1 MTDDVNSAGRNSPL
15 FLLQAS
21 LCFALIMTIGGL
33 IYTSS
38 QRPEAMTVSADTSS
52 SANAVIAG
60 SLRVSYTLINSSGTT
75 SSEFEAS
82 RVEYF
87 PTYVL
92 ITQLSDKV
100 ITLWPVDRLAK
111 LDVTRT
117 GLMEPQGK

>member
-1 MTDDVNSAGRNSPL
+1 MTDDVNRAGRNSPL
-15 FLLQAS
+15 FFLQAT
-21 LCFALIMTIGGL
+21 LCFALIMAIGGM

-38 QRPEAMTVSADTSS
+38 QRPEAMTVGADTAS

-60 SLRVSYTLINSSGTT
+60 SLRVSYTLIDSSGTT

-92 ITQLSDKV
+92 ITQLNDKV
-100 ITLWPVDRLAK
+100 ITLWSIDRLAK
-111 LDVTRT
+111 LNVTRT
-117 GLMEPQGK
+117 GPIESQGK